1 MTIACIVGARPNF
14 IKMAPILKELAR
26 HPNAFRPVLVH
37 TGQHYDAKMSDVFF
51 RDLAMPAPDHYLGV
65 GAGAQAQQAATIMER
80 FDDLCAKEHFD
91 RVLVVGD
98 VTSTMACAITAAKR
112 CIPVDH
118 VEAGLRSFDRT
129 MPEEINRI
137 ITDSVADLLF
147 VTEPSGVRNLLGE
160 GHQQE
165 QIKLVGNVMIDS
177 LRSHRDKAVA
187 LAKWRDFGMVAQGY
201 ALVTL
206 HRPSNVDDVQKLQAL
221 VSQLS
226 TIANRI
232 PVIFPVHPRTRKNLN
247 PAGTNG
253 ALTLCEPLG
262 YLDFLSLMAS
272 ARVVITDSG
281 GIQEE
286 TTVLGVP
293 CLTLRTNTERPITV
307 ELGTNTLIAEGT
319 DALERLVSDVL
330 AGHYKEGQVPELW
343 DGKAGERIVSV
354 LAEKANSAGP

>member
-1 MTIACIVGARPNF
+1 MRIACIVGARPNF

-26 HPNAFRPVLVH
+26 HPIRFHPILVH
-37 TGQHYDAKMSDVFF
+37 TGQHYGAKMSDVFF
-51 RDLAMPAPDHYLGV
+51 RDLDMPAPDYYLGV
-65 GAGAQAQQAATIMER
+65 GAGTQAQQAAAIMER
-80 FDDLCAKEHFD
+80 FDNLCPKERFD

-147 VTEPSGVRNLLGE
+147 VSEPSGVRNLLAE

-177 LRSHRDKAVA
+177 LRSHLDKAVA
-187 LAKWRDFGMVAQGY
+187 LAKWRDLGFQPRAY

-206 HRPSNVDDVQKLQAL
+206 HRPSNVDDAQNLRVL
-221 VSQLS
+221 VNELR
-226 TIANRI
+226 AVAKRI
-232 PVIFPVHPRTRKNLN
+232 PVIFPVHPRTRKNLS
-247 PAGTNG
+247 PAGENG

-262 YLDFLSLMAS
+262 YLDFLSLMAC

-286 TTVLGVP
+286 TTGLGVP
-293 CLTLRTNTERPITV
+293 CLTLRNNTERPITV
-307 ELGTNTLIAEGT
+307 ELGTNTLIGEGT
-319 DALERLVSDVL
+319 DQLKRLVSQVL
-330 AGHYKEGQVPELW
+330 EGSYKRGNPPELW
-343 DGKAGERIVSV
+343 DGKASEHIVTV
-354 LAEKANSAGP
+354 LAEKANQTLP